1 MPPIQQRLQLIRS
14 CLELG
19 ETELLALQVEKL
31 SAEALDADL
40 QALVAVLQA
49 GVYRQALPQLVDY
62 LGRSQALVVAV
73 DAEREALM
81 AEWRQLERFWGAV
94 LDKEQQTLEGE
105 NVLGR
110 LLMELR
116 QIYQTTPTAPLTL
129 EPLSLAEFYLMSKQI
144 ESVQPLYMAHL
155 TPKQQPQQGGLF

>member
-81 AEWRQLERFWGAV
+81 AEWRQLERLWVERLAAQE
-94 LDKEQQTLEGE
+94 DCEQRLEA
-105 NVLGR
+105 
-110 LLMELR
+110 
-116 QIYQTTPTAPLTL
+116 Y
-129 EPLSLAEFYLMSKQI
+129 
-144 ESVQPLYMAHL
+144 
-155 TPKQQPQQGGLF
+155 

>member
-62 LGRSQALVVAV
+62 LGRSQALVVA
-73 DAEREALM
+73 ATFSSCSLR
-81 AEWRQLERFWGAV
+81 
-94 LDKEQQTLEGE
+94 
-105 NVLGR
+105 R
-110 LLMELR
+110 LKL
-116 QIYQTTPTAPLTL
+116 
-129 EPLSLAEFYLMSKQI
+129 
-144 ESVQPLYMAHL
+144 QPLPVFSSIRFSYIS
-155 TPKQQPQQGGLF
+155 

>member
-81 AEWRQLERFWGAV
+81 AEWRQLERLWGAV

-110 LLMELR
+110 LLME
-116 QIYQTTPTAPLTL
+116 
-129 EPLSLAEFYLMSKQI
+129 
-144 ESVQPLYMAHL
+144 
-155 TPKQQPQQGGLF
+155 

>member
-62 LGRSQALVVAV
+62 LGRSQALVKFMGLNLTSQTC
-73 DAEREALM
+73 LM
-81 AEWRQLERFWGAV
+81 RQQI
-94 LDKEQQTLEGE
+94 D
-105 NVLGR
+105 GR
-110 LLMELR
+110 M
-116 QIYQTTPTAPLTL
+116 
-129 EPLSLAEFYLMSKQI
+129 
-144 ESVQPLYMAHL
+144 VGYMAACFFMGDAKS
-155 TPKQQPQQGGLF
+155 TGNSTIPAGLDA